1 MGGGEEGSPTSL
13 SPWCCFGARW
23 GRREGRES
31 GVRGK
36 AIFFGGGRSMHGG
49 GLPCTQLHPK
59 RRFGVPPLGTAMLGG
74 VSRSRGGANSWTLPP
89 LPKYTPK
96 PAGLAP
102 ERGGSHWGPRFGAK
116 NS

>member
-49 GLPCTQLHPK
+49 GCHAPSCTPSDVLGSPPSARPCW
-59 RRFGVPPLGTAMLGG
+59 GG
-74 VSRSRGGANSWTLPP
+74 
-89 LPKYTPK
+89 
-96 PAGLAP
+96 
-102 ERGGSHWGPRFGAK
+102 
-116 NS
+116 